1 MRLRRRLKQTI
12 VPPGRSM
19 ETRQSALWLR
29 IVLVALIAALG
40 SGVGLPG
47 LVTALTQE
55 DNHVCTCASGGGHS
69 SCPVCNPPLGG
80 SHGRSR
86 HVEVRG
92 TPCGE
97 KRVAFGGASEPG
109 VLPAACGALVFRFDC
124 AGRMRDGVSRLR
136 TQWVE
141 PPTPPPRIRRA

>member
-1 MRLRRRLKQTI
+1 MRLRRRSKQTR
-12 VPPGRSM
+12 VTPGRSM

-29 IVLVALIAALG
+29 FVVVALIAALG

-47 LVTALTQE
+47 WVAALSLE

-69 SCPVCNPPLGG
+69 SCPVCNPPLGEG
-80 SHGRSR
+80 HGRSR
-86 HVEVRG
+86 YVEVRG

-97 KRVAFGGASEPG
+97 KRVAFSGASEPG
-109 VLPAACGALVFRFDC
+109 VLPAACGALLFGFDR
-124 AGRMRDGVSRLR
+124 AGPVRDAISTPRM
-136 TQWVE
+136 QWVE